1 MTYKGKKNKYNSP
14 QAREMVNSW
23 NLALLEMQN
32 AKRRLLICE
41 DDMIR
46 EICPYKVGEV
56 LADKQGK
63 KFVIK
68 KISLNRYAL
77 EDKGGASNDGY
88 IDFEYTFV
96 ALRKDGKPS
105 NNGRAWLNI
114 EETERTGETI
124 DMW

>member
-1 MTYKGKKNKYNSP
+1 MTNKEIKNRYNSP
-14 QAREMVNSW
+14 QAHEMVNSW
-23 NLALLEMQN
+23 NWALLEIHN
-32 AKRRLLICE
+32 AQRRLLQCE

-46 EICPYKVGEV
+46 KVCPYKVGEV

-68 KISLNRYAL
+68 KISLNRNAL
-77 EDKGGASNDGY
+77 HDNGGASNDGY
-88 IDFEYTFV
+88 IDFDYTFV

-105 NNGRAWLNI
+105 NNGKSWLNI

-124 DMW
+124 DIW

>member
-1 MTYKGKKNKYNSP
+1 MTNKEIKNRYNSP
-14 QAREMVNSW
+14 QAREMVISW
-23 NLALLEMQN
+23 NSALLDIES
-32 AKRRLLICE
+32 AKRRLLQCE
-41 DDMIR
+41 DDMIC

-88 IDFEYTFV
+88 IDFDYTFV

>member
-1 MTYKGKKNKYNSP
+1 MTNKNIKNRYNSP

-23 NLALLEMQN
+23 NSAVLAIQN
-32 AKRRLLICE
+32 AQRWMLICE
-41 DDMIR
+41 DNMIR
-46 EICPYKVGEV
+46 EICPYKVGDV

-68 KISLNRYAL
+68 KISLNRNAL
-77 EDKGGASNDGY
+77 YEKGGVGNDGY
-88 IDFEYTFV
+88 IDFDYTFV

-114 EETERTGETI
+114 EEAERTGETI

>member
-1 MTYKGKKNKYNSP
+1 
-14 QAREMVNSW
+14 
-23 NLALLEMQN
+23 MQN
-32 AKRRLLICE
+32 AKRWLLICE
-41 DDMIR
+41 DNMIR
-46 EICPYKVGEV
+46 KICPYKVGEV

-77 EDKGGASNDGY
+77 EEKGGASNDGY
-88 IDFEYTFV
+88 IDFDYTFV

-114 EETERTGETI
+114 EEAERTGETI

>member
-1 MTYKGKKNKYNSP
+1 MAYKGNNKKYDSP
-14 QAREMVNSW
+14 HAREMVNSW
-23 NLALLEMQN
+23 NSALLEIQN
-32 AKRRLLICE
+32 AKRWLLICE
-41 DDMIR
+41 DNMIR

-77 EDKGGASNDGY
+77 EDKGGASNHGY
-88 IDFEYTFV
+88 IDFDYTFV

-105 NNGRAWLNI
+105 LNGTSWLNI
-114 EETERTGETI
+114 EEAERTGETI

>member
-1 MTYKGKKNKYNSP
+1 MAYKEKKNRYDSP

-23 NLALLEMQN
+23 NSALLEIES
-32 AKRRLLICE
+32 AKRWLLDCE

-46 EICPYKVGEV
+46 KICPYKVGEV

-77 EDKGGASNDGY
+77 HEKGGVDNNGY
-88 IDFEYTFV
+88 IDFDYTFV

-105 NNGRAWLNI
+105 LNGTSWLDI
-114 EETERTGETI
+114 EKAERTGETI
-124 DMW
+124 DIW

>member
-1 MTYKGKKNKYNSP
+1 MAYKGNNKRYDSP

-23 NLALLEMQN
+23 NSARLEIQN
-32 AKRRLLICE
+32 AKRWLLICE
-41 DDMIR
+41 DNMIR

-88 IDFEYTFV
+88 IDYIIEY
-96 ALRKDGKPS
+96 
-105 NNGRAWLNI
+105 
-114 EETERTGETI
+114 
-124 DMW
+124 

>member
-1 MTYKGKKNKYNSP
+1 MAYKEKKNRYNSP

-23 NLALLEMQN
+23 NWALLEIHN
-32 AKRRLLICE
+32 AKRRLLQCE

-46 EICPYKVGEV
+46 KICPYKVGEV

-77 EDKGGASNDGY
+77 EEKGGASNDGY
-88 IDFEYTFV
+88 IDFDYTFV

-105 NNGRAWLNI
+105 LNGTSWLDI
-114 EETERTGETI
+114 EKAERTGETI
-124 DMW
+124 DIW

>member
-1 MTYKGKKNKYNSP
+1 MAYKGNNKRYDSP

-23 NLALLEMQN
+23 NSALLEIQN
-32 AKRRLLICE
+32 GKRWLLICE
-41 DDMIR
+41 DNMIR
-46 EICPYKVGEV
+46 KICPYKVGEV
-56 LADKQGK
+56 LADKHGK

-77 EDKGGASNDGY
+77 EDKGGASNHGY
-88 IDFEYTFV
+88 IDFDYTFV

-114 EETERTGETI
+114 EEAERTGETI

>member
-1 MTYKGKKNKYNSP
+1 MAYKTNNKRYDSP

-23 NLALLEMQN
+23 NWELLEIQK
-32 AKRRLLICE
+32 AKRRLLQCE
-41 DDMIR
+41 DNMIR
-46 EICPYKVGEV
+46 KICPYKVGEV

-88 IDFEYTFV
+88 IDFDYTFV

-105 NNGRAWLNI
+105 LNGKSWLNI
-114 EETERTGETI
+114 EEAERTGETI

>member
-1 MTYKGKKNKYNSP
+1 MAYKGNNKRYNSP

-23 NLALLEMQN
+23 NSALLEMQN
-32 AKRRLLICE
+32 AKRWLLICE
-41 DDMIR
+41 DNMIR
-46 EICPYKVGEV
+46 KICPYKVGEV

-77 EDKGGASNDGY
+77 EEKGGASNDGY
-88 IDFEYTFV
+88 IDFDYTFV

-114 EETERTGETI
+114 EEAERTGETI

>member
-1 MTYKGKKNKYNSP
+1 MAYKGNNKKYDSP

-23 NLALLEMQN
+23 NSALLEIQN
-32 AKRRLLICE
+32 AKRWLLICE
-41 DDMIR
+41 DNMIR
-46 EICPYKVGEV
+46 KICPYKVGEV

-68 KISLNRYAL
+68 KISLNRWAL

-88 IDFEYTFV
+88 IDFDYTFV

-105 NNGRAWLNI
+105 NNGTSWLDI
-114 EETERTGETI
+114 EKAERTGETI

>member
-1 MTYKGKKNKYNSP
+1 MTNKEIKNRYNSP
-14 QAREMVNSW
+14 QAHEMVNSW
-23 NLALLEMQN
+23 NWALLEIHN
-32 AKRRLLICE
+32 AQRRLLQCE

-46 EICPYKVGEV
+46 KVCPYKVGEV

-68 KISLNRYAL
+68 KISLNRWAL

-88 IDFEYTFV
+88 IDFDYTFV

-105 NNGRAWLNI
+105 TNGKSWLNI

>member
-1 MTYKGKKNKYNSP
+1 MTYKEKKNRYNSP
-14 QAREMVNSW
+14 QSREMVNSW
-23 NLALLEMQN
+23 NWELLEIQR
-32 AKRRLLICE
+32 AKRRLLQCE

-46 EICPYKVGEV
+46 KVCPYKVGEV

-68 KISLNRYAL
+68 KISLNRCAL
-77 EDKGGASNDGY
+77 EDKGGASGY

>member
-1 MTYKGKKNKYNSP
+1 MAYKGNNKRYDSP

-23 NLALLEMQN
+23 NSALLEMQN
-32 AKRRLLICE
+32 AKRWLLICE
-41 DDMIR
+41 DNMIR
-46 EICPYKVGEV
+46 KICPYKVGEV

-77 EDKGGASNDGY
+77 EEKGGASNDGY